1 MSQAHAEKAGKAADT
16 YRLPE
21 GSGWAN
27 AWKVSAAIATL
38 GVIGA
43 AFFWFQDHERFA
55 FSYLFAY
62 IAFLTIALGGVFFG
76 LLQWLTSAGW
86 SVTIRRT
93 TEFLHWPLW
102 LFVLLFAPIAWNMQE
117 LYPWSTD
124 AHGEHGATEHG
135 EPVGSGHE
143 AEGEAHGGEHSGGED
158 HAAHAHANEAGGPV
172 IDGVI
177 LHEAEHE
184 LHGKVL
190 AKKAPYLNKTFFY
203 IRAFI
208 YFLSW
213 VVISLKFFNNSTK
226 QDVSGDPALTV
237 SSQRTAPVAM
247 IFFALT
253 TTFAAFDWLMSL
265 EPSWIS
271 TIFGVN
277 FFAQSIVSMFAVTI
291 LLALSLR
298 AKGHFKKAVNVEHF
312 HDLGKL
318 QLGFLIFWAYVN
330 FSQFMLI
337 WYASIPEETT
347 YYHKRWSEGG
357 DGWKA
362 WSIAIIFGHFIIP
375 FFIILSRNAKRALS
389 PLGFGAAVILFFHF
403 IMVYWLVMP
412 YYGVGLNPSIV
423 DLVCLMAVGG
433 LYFTLVFYK
442 MSKHP
447 IIPVQD
453 PRLPR
458 SLHFVNA

>member
-1 MSQAHAEKAGKAADT
+1 VSQAQPQPTDQS
-16 YRLPE
+16 YRLDPK
-21 GSGWAN
+21 SAWAN
-27 AWKVSAAIATL
+27 AWKLSAAVGVVGIA
-38 GVIGA
+38 GA
-43 AFFWFQDHERFA
+43 AFAAFTDAERFA

-86 SVTIRRT
+86 SVTIRRL

-102 LFVLLFAPIAWNMQE
+102 LFVILFVPIALNMEQ
-117 LYPWSTD
+117 LYPWTQSH
-124 AHGEHGATEHG
+124 HGGHAEHG
-135 EPVGSGHE
+135 EVGHGDD
-143 AEGEAHGGEHSGGED
+143 GPGGHGGEHSGGD
-158 HAAHAHANEAGGPV
+158 HEELSDVMP
-172 IDGVI
+172 IEGVI
-177 LHEAEHE
+177 EAAQHQKHAE
-184 LHGKVL
+184 VMA
-190 AKKAPYLNKTFFY
+190 AKEPYLNLPFFF
-203 IRAFI
+203 IRAAI

-213 VVISLKFFNNSTK
+213 VVISRKLFTNSTK
-226 QDVSGDPALTV
+226 QDLSGDPKFTV
-237 SSQRTAPVAM
+237 SSARAAPVSIAV
-247 IFFALT
+247 FALT

-265 EPSWIS
+265 EPTWIS

-291 LLALSLR
+291 LIAMSLR
-298 AKGHFKKAVNVEHF
+298 AQGHYKGAVNVEHF

-357 DGWKA
+357 QGWRA
-362 WSIAIIFGHFIIP
+362 WSLAIIFGHFIIP
-375 FFIILSRNAKRALS
+375 FFIILSRNAKRALT
-389 PLGFGAAVILFFHF
+389 PLAIGASIILLFHF
-403 IMVYWLVMP
+403 VMVYWLVMP
-412 YYGVGLNPSIV
+412 YYGNGLNPSLA
-423 DLVCLMAVGG
+423 DLACLMAVGG
-433 LYFTLVFYK
+433 LYFSLVLHR
-442 MSKHP
+442 MTQHAL
-447 IIPVQD
+447 IPVRD

>member
-1 MSQAHAEKAGKAADT
+1 MSQAHSDKSGTAADT
-16 YRLPE
+16 YRLPAD
-21 GSGWAN
+21 SSWAN
-27 AWKVSAAIATL
+27 AWKVSAAIAVL
-38 GVIGA
+38 GLIGA
-43 AFFWFQDHERFA
+43 VFFAFQDQERFA

-62 IAFLTIALGGVFFG
+62 VAFLTIALGGVFFG
-76 LLQWLTSAGW
+76 LLQWLTSAAW

-102 LFVLLFAPIAWNMQE
+102 LFVILFAPIALNMQQ

-124 AHGEHGATEHG
+124 AHGEHGAAQH
-135 EPVGSGHE
+135 
-143 AEGEAHGGEHSGGED
+143 AEGGEAHGGEHSGGED
-158 HAAHAHANEAGGPV
+158 PHAHANEGGPV

-184 LHGKVL
+184 LHAKVL

-213 VVISLKFFNNSTK
+213 VLISRKLFSNSTK
-226 QDVSGDPALTV
+226 QDASGDPALTV
-237 SSQRTAPVAM
+237 SSQRVAPVAM
-247 IFFALT
+247 IVFALT
-253 TTFAAFDWLMSL
+253 TTFASFDWLMSL

-291 LLALSLR
+291 LIGLSLR

-357 DGWKA
+357 DGWKT
-362 WSIAIIFGHFIIP
+362 WSLAIVFGHFIIP

-389 PLGFGAAVILFFHF
+389 PLGVGAAVILFFHF
-403 IMVYWLVMP
+403 VMVYWLVMP
-412 YYGVGLNPSIV
+412 YAGGLSPSIV

-433 LYFTLVFYK
+433 SYFTLVFLK

-453 PRLPR
+453 PRLSR

>member
-1 MSQAHAEKAGKAADT
+1 M
-16 YRLPE
+16 
-21 GSGWAN
+21 
-27 AWKVSAAIATL
+27 SAAVAGL
-38 GVIGA
+38 GILGA
-43 AFFWFQDHERFA
+43 GAGALGDSERFA

-62 IAFLTIALGGVFFG
+62 VAFLTIALGGVFFG

-86 SVTIRRT
+86 SVTIRRF

-102 LFVLLFAPIAWNMQE
+102 LFAILFIPIALNIDT
-117 LYPWSTD
+117 LYPWTEHHD
-124 AHGEHGATEHG
+124 AGHGEESGEHGEGEHGEHGTAAGHGAAAGHGHGHDKVLSADELTHEIEH
-135 EPVGSGHE
+135 
-143 AEGEAHGGEHSGGED
+143 EAHG
-158 HAAHAHANEAGGPV
+158 
-172 IDGVI
+172 
-177 LHEAEHE
+177 
-184 LHGKVL
+184 KVMAL
-190 AKKAPYLNKTFFY
+190 KEPYLNKPFFFG
-203 IRAFI
+203 RAVF

-213 VVISLKFFNNSTK
+213 IFISRKFFKNSTD
-226 QDVSGDPALTV
+226 QDKSGDAGLTV
-237 SSQRTAPVAM
+237 SSQRFAPVAL

-265 EPSWIS
+265 EPTWIS

-291 LLALSLR
+291 LVGLSLR
-298 AKGHFKKAVNVEHF
+298 ANGHFKKAVNVEHF

-347 YYHKRWSEGG
+347 YYHRRWSEGG

-362 WSIAIIFGHFIIP
+362 WSLALIFGHFIVP

-389 PLGFGAAVILFFHF
+389 PLGVGAAIILFFHF
-403 IMVYWLVMP
+403 VMVYWLVLP
-412 YYGVGLNPSIV
+412 YYGGQLPVDQRPGLSPSLL
-423 DLVCLMAVGG
+423 DLACLAAVGG
-433 LYFTLVFYK
+433 LYFTAVVYR
-442 MSKHP
+442 MTQHP
-447 IIPVQD
+447 IIPVKD